1 VAAGGRI
8 CSYSTAT
15 SAGIAYAGA
24 LAAYRGEA
32 TEMEEATMQ
41 EAVAAQRTHR
51 TDESWFLLKSSWNPS
66 LKS

>member
-1 VAAGGRI
+1 
-8 CSYSTAT
+8 
-15 SAGIAYAGA
+15 
-24 LAAYRGEA
+24 
-32 TEMEEATMQ
+32 MEEATME